1 MVNPLPTGLALSII
15 ASEMQKRK
23 PTTVVCTFVRPNNVT
38 AYAAGDIIYPAVPVG
53 MPQVKALRFANA
65 LTFNDS
71 GFIAEAQLKIFSSQA
86 TKLNADLHLFTVPL
100 TSAPVDNDPFVVGV
114 GTNILITDM
123 ANHLKTISFPD
134 TVAEPLGGFTMY
146 EVMPSKIVNAAA
158 GDTDLYGIL
167 VAKNEY
173 VPIANE
179 KFIIQLGIVP
189 RTSIG

>member
-38 AYAAGDIIYPAVPVG
+38 AYAVGDIIYPAVPVG
-53 MPQVKALRFANA
+53 TPQVKALRFANA

-71 GFIAEAQLKIFSSQA
+71 GFIAEAQLKVFSSQV
-86 TKLNADLHLFTVPL
+86 TKLNADLHLFTAPL
-100 TSAPVDNDPFVVGV
+100 ISAPVDNDPFAV
-114 GTNILITDM
+114 GTNVLIADM

-134 TVAEPLGGFTMY
+134 TVGEQLGGFTMY
-146 EVMPSKIVNAAA
+146 EVMPSKIVSAAA
-158 GDTDLYGIL
+158 GGTDLYGIL
-167 VAKNEY
+167 VAKNAY

-189 RTSIG
+189 RTSIS